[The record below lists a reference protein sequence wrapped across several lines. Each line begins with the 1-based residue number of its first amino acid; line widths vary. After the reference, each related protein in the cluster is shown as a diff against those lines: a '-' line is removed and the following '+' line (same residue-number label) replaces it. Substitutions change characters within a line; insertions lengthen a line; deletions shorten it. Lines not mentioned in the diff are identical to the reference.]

1 MEIETLIRT
10 FLLIQRFYRLPG
22 RYYMADRFT
31 PSAEKALGKALDFA
45 REMGHTYI
53 GTEHL
58 LLGILYDR
66 SNIASKI
73 LITHGICFERTK
85 ELIASFEGVGKGS
98 DVSAS
103 DMSPRTR
110 RAVEMAAYSAIKNS
124 SGIIGTE
131 HILSALLNEPECV
144 AVRLIKAQ
152 NGSIAEIFGDII
164 CFENGVTESSRFSDN
179 EAIKTTKKISPALLK
194 YGVDLSAAAET
205 GELDPVIGRE
215 DETECLIRILSRRTK
230 NNPCLIGDPG
240 VGKTAIAEGLANR
253 IALRNVPEHLMSK
266 KIVSLDLPLMI
277 AGAKYRG
284 EFEERMKTVI
294 DEAAANPDLILF
306 IDEIHTIVG
315 AGAAEGSIDA
325 ANIIKPALAR
335 GKLRVIGATTVNEY
349 RKFIEKDA
357 ALERRFQ
364 PLLIKEPSVEETE
377 KIIKGLK
384 GKYELHHG
392 ITISDEAITAAV
404 KLSVR
409 YIPDRYL
416 PDKALDIL
424 DEAASGKRIDS
435 AKKKKRLIDR
445 EQTLKNTSAEKERL
459 LSEGKPEEAAMLKI
473 KEAEY
478 RKKLISAED
487 TSEKKKEL
495 FLTSEDIAL
504 TLSKRTGIPVYENN
518 RENAVLKDLEERL
531 GKRIFG
537 QEEAIRI
544 TAKTIRRGS
553 LGLRDPDRPLGSFIF
568 LGPSGVGKTELAR
581 AISSEVFGNERE
593 LIKLDMSEYS
603 EKHSIAKLIGS
614 PPGYIGYGEEGF
626 LTGKMKTHPR
636 AVILFDEIEK
646 AHPDI
651 FGILLQILDDG
662 FLTDSTGKKCDFRNT
677 VIILTSNIGAE
688 EVSETICG
696 MGFSAKDTSENGS
709 VRAKE
714 KARRFFRPEFIGRF
728 DGVIVFQELS
738 EYAAE
743 KIAEKEITEFI
754 RKASTLGI
762 SVSFSDNIPSFIAKQ
777 ALSRRYGARPI
788 KKFIRENIE
797 DPFISIIAEKNTK
810 NGDFL
815 FCDEKNGEIQ
825 WKTVT
830 KPSLLHIM

>member
-1 MEIETLIRT
+1 
-10 FLLIQRFYRLPG
+10 
-22 RYYMADRFT
+22 MADRFT

-58 LLGILYDR
+58 LLGLLSER

-73 LITHGICFERTK
+73 LMARGISFERTK
-85 ELIASFEGVGKGS
+85 EFIISFEGVGKGS

-103 DMSPRTR
+103 DMSPRAR
-110 RAVEMAAYSAIKNS
+110 RIIEMAAYSAIRDK
-124 SGIIGTE
+124 SGVIGTE

-164 CFENGVTESSRFSDN
+164 CFENGVAESSRSHGN
-179 EAIKTTKKISPALLK
+179 GEVRTVKKLPPSLSK
-194 YGVDLSAAAET
+194 YGVDLSAAAEA

-215 DETECLIRILSRRTK
+215 EETECLIRILSRRTK

-253 IALRNVPEHLMSK
+253 IALGSVPEHLLSK
-266 KIVSLDLPLMI
+266 RIVSLDLPLMI

-284 EFEERMKTVI
+284 EFEERMKAVI
-294 DEAAANPDLILF
+294 EEAASNPDLIIF

-335 GKLRVIGATTVNEY
+335 GKLRVIGATTVKEY

-377 KIIKGLK
+377 KIIRGLK

-392 ITISDEAITAAV
+392 ITISDEAIGAAV
-404 KLSVR
+404 RLSVR

-416 PDKALDIL
+416 PDKAIDIL

-435 AKKKKRLIDR
+435 ASGKEGLTDR
-445 EQTLKNTSAEKERL
+445 EQAFKSISAEKERL
-459 LSEGKPEEAAMLKI
+459 LSEGKPEEAAKLKA
-473 KEAEY
+473 KE
-478 RKKLISAED
+478 SAYGKMFL
-487 TSEKKKEL
+487 SSGNKPEKKKKL
-495 FLTSEDIAL
+495 LLTSEDIAA
-504 TLSKRTGIPVYENN
+504 TLSRRTGIPVYENN
-518 RENAVLKDLEERL
+518 RENAALKDLENRL

-537 QEEAIRI
+537 QDEAIKI

-568 LGPSGVGKTELAR
+568 LGPSGVGKTELAK
-581 AISSEVFGNERE
+581 AIASEVFGSERE
-593 LIKLDMSEYS
+593 LIRLDMSEYS
-603 EKHSIAKLIGS
+603 EKHSVAKLIGS
-614 PPGYIGYGEEGF
+614 PPGYVGYGEEGL

-636 AVILFDEIEK
+636 SVILFDEIEK
-646 AHPDI
+646 AHSDI

-677 VIILTSNIGAE
+677 VIIMTSNIGADRISDA
-688 EVSETICG
+688 VCG
-696 MGFSAKDTSENGS
+696 MGFSDRNSPESHYTRAEEEAK
-709 VRAKE
+709 
-714 KARRFFRPEFIGRF
+714 RFFRPELIARF
-728 DGVIVFQELS
+728 DAVIVFRELT
-738 EYAAE
+738 ECAAE
-743 KIAEKEITEFI
+743 KIAEKELTEFI
-754 RKASTLGI
+754 RRTSALGI
-762 SVSFSDNIPSFIAKQ
+762 SVSFSDTVPSLIAKK

-788 KKFIRENIE
+788 KKFVRENIG
-797 DPFISIIAEKNTK
+797 DPFISIIADKNTE
-810 NGDFL
+810 NSDFL

-830 KPSLLHIM
+830 KQSLLHMM